1 MSTPWHDS
9 RLAHLQHIQQYFGKL
24 WKRRELPDTFLPKI
38 EGFFI
43 HWTIRKSTPT
53 FVGSNRLRL
62 LMIHRFGGPNKKQ
75 LKEQTLTVWDKACF
89 E

>member
-1 MSTPWHDS
+1 MLTPWHDS
-9 RLAHLQHIQQYFGKL
+9 RLAHLQHIQQY
-24 WKRRELPDTFLPKI
+24 I